1 MSVLFGIWGDSSEVM
16 FGRILYFE
24 IFLPG
29 LILVMH
35 NTNLGWRRQKNIDLL
50 MVVSSFPYT
59 LWNR

>member
-16 FGRILYFE
+16 FGRILSFE
-24 IFLPG
+24 IFWPG

-35 NTNLGWRRQKNIDLL
+35 TTNLGEKRQKNIDPLK
-50 MVVSSFPYT
+50 VVSSFPYT